1 MPLAVHVQADDDVAV
16 YGLNYIPFTTD
27 AFLALPVHSLGTD
40 YRTLSYPV
48 NALHE
53 VSVVPTSNDTEVTI
67 TPVVP
72 LSGHPAGVP
81 YTQILDIGEALVLPQ
96 AQGDG
101 TGTRI
106 QSDQPVA
113 VFSGMNCANVPA
125 NYGFC
130 DHIVEQL
137 TPTSTWGRRFITTP
151 LASRQNGDTFRIVAH
166 TDDTEVRIDD
176 EVVATLDAGEVHE
189 RILTAASIIETS
201 EPVLV
206 AQYANGSAFSG
217 NPGDPFMMIIPPY
230 EQFLN
235 AYTVT
240 TPASGFVQS
249 YVNVV
254 APGDGSGITLDG
266 ALIPVTE
273 FEAVGESGYSAAA
286 IAVEPGTHRLS
297 AARPFGLA
305 IYGFNNDDSYG
316 YTGGL
321 SLSQVARVI
330 EVELAPSTGD
340 AVVGASNCVTGTA
353 TDVDDAPVVAC
364 SDGLRRQRR
373 QPDVRVC
380 HDRHRR
386 PSRVLLLRDHGW
398 RRHHHG
404 SRSAT
409 SATLRRAPG
418 GCRRSTSRRRPLGS
432 RW

>member
-1 MPLAVHVQADDDVAV
+1 M
-16 YGLNYIPFTTD
+16 
-27 AFLALPVHSLGTD
+27 
-40 YRTLSYPV
+40 
-48 NALHE
+48 
-53 VSVVPTSNDTEVTI
+53 
-67 TPVVP
+67 
-72 LSGHPAGVP
+72 
-81 YTQILDIGEALVLPQ
+81 LPQ
-96 AQGDG
+96 AHGDG

-125 NYGFC
+125 NYAYC
-130 DHIVEQL
+130 DHLVEQL

-189 RILTAASIIETS
+189 RILTSSSVIETS

-206 AQYANGSAFSG
+206 AQYANGSTFSG

-316 YTGGL
+316 YSGGL

-330 EVELAPSTGD
+330 EVELSPSTGN
-340 AVVGASNCVTGTA
+340 AVVGASTCVTGTA
-353 TDVDDAPVVAC
+353 TDADDEPVVGVRMDFAVSGVNPTSGFAVTDTAGRAEFC
-364 SDGLRRQRR
+364 YSGTTAGVDTITGHGQRHQRHGDAHLESADG
-373 QPDVRVC
+373 QPAADGYWAV
-380 HDRHRR
+380 
-386 PSRVLLLRDHGW
+386 
-398 RRHHHG
+398 
-404 SRSAT
+404 
-409 SATLRRAPG
+409 G
-418 GCRRSTSRRRPLGS
+418 GDG
-432 RW
+432 

>member
-1 MPLAVHVQADDDVAV
+1 
-16 YGLNYIPFTTD
+16 
-27 AFLALPVHSLGTD
+27 
-40 YRTLSYPV
+40 
-48 NALHE
+48 
-53 VSVVPTSNDTEVTI
+53 
-67 TPVVP
+67 
-72 LSGHPAGVP
+72 
-81 YTQILDIGEALVLPQ
+81 
-96 AQGDG
+96 
-101 TGTRI
+101 
-106 QSDQPVA
+106 
-113 VFSGMNCANVPA
+113 MNCTNVPA
-125 NYGFC
+125 DAPYC

-189 RILTAASIIETS
+189 RILTAASVIETS

-206 AQYANGSAFSG
+206 AQYANGSTFSG

-273 FEAVGESGYSAAA
+273 FEAVGDSGYAAAA

-297 AARPFGLA
+297 ASRPFGLA

-330 EVELAPSTGD
+330 EVELAPSTGN
-340 AVVGASNCVTGTA
+340 AVVGASTCVTGTA
-353 TDVDDAPVVAC
+353 TDADDQPVVGVRMDFVV
-364 SDGLRRQRR
+364 SGVNTTSGFVDHRQ
-373 QPDVRVC
+373 
-380 HDRHRR
+380 RR
-386 PSRVLLLRDHGW
+386 PSRVLLLGTTAGVDTITGTVSDISDTATRTW
-398 RRHHHG
+398 RLPTVNQPPTAAG
-404 SRSAT
+404 SSVVTDEDVAVPV
-409 SATLRRAPG
+409 TLAGVGSG
-418 GCRRSTSRRRPLGS
+418 GCDVVVRRRVAAGPWDVVGVGAELDVYAGGGVL
-432 RW
+432 RD

>member
-1 MPLAVHVQADDDVAV
+1 M
-16 YGLNYIPFTTD
+16 
-27 AFLALPVHSLGTD
+27 
-40 YRTLSYPV
+40 
-48 NALHE
+48 
-53 VSVVPTSNDTEVTI
+53 
-67 TPVVP
+67 
-72 LSGHPAGVP
+72 
-81 YTQILDIGEALVLPQ
+81 LDIGEVLVLPQ
-96 AQGDG
+96 AHGDG

-113 VFSGMNCANVPA
+113 VFSGMNCTNVPA
-125 NYGFC
+125 NYAYC

-189 RILTAASIIETS
+189 RILTSSSLIETS

-206 AQYANGSAFSG
+206 AQYANGSTFSG

-266 ALIPVTE
+266 ALIPATE
-273 FEAVGESGYSAAA
+273 FEAVGDSGYSAAA

-321 SLSQVARVI
+321 SLSEVARVI
-330 EVELAPSTGD
+330 EVELAPATGN
-340 AVVGASNCVTGTA
+340 AVVGASTCVTGTA
-353 TDVDDAPVVAC
+353 TDADDEPVVGVRMDFVVSGVNPTSGFAVTDTAGRAEFC
-364 SDGLRRQRR
+364 YSGTTAGVDTITGTVSDVSDTATRTWRLPTVNQPPTATGSSVVTDEDVAVPVMLAGVGSGGCDVVVRRRVAAGPWDVVGVGPE
-373 QPDVRVC
+373 PDVYAGGGV
-380 HDRHRR
+380 
-386 PSRVLLLRDHGW
+386 LRD
-398 RRHHHG
+398 
-404 SRSAT
+404 
-409 SATLRRAPG
+409 
-418 GCRRSTSRRRPLGS
+418 
-432 RW
+432 